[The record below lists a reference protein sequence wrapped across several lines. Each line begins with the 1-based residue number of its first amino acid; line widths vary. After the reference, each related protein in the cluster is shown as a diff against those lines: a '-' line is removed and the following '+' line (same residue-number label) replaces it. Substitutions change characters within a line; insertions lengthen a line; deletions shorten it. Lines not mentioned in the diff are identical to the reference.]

1 MAATIRDVARR
12 AGVSVATVSRVVNGS
27 AHRVSTATR
36 LRVLDAVSELGYQ
49 ANVIAQ
55 GLKKRATRT
64 VALIVPDISNP
75 FFPAIAR
82 GIEDTARQRG
92 YAVLLCNT
100 YEDLAAEHAHLQLLR
115 KRWVDG
121 LIFATVGSNTAH
133 LRSLRDDGLPVVLV
147 ARDVE
152 GMSIDAVLVDN
163 FRGAYEG
170 TAHLIRLGHRRIACI
185 TGPTG
190 LRVAVERRRGYLQA
204 LADAGVVAQQDWFAE
219 GDFTADG
226 GRRAVEEFLEREVEF
241 TALVAANDLM
251 AIGAME
257 VLRAVGRRIPAD
269 VAVVGFDDIT
279 FASLV
284 SPALT
289 TVAQPKYRMGQL
301 AMERLF
307 ELMDD
312 PRSASRQTVLT
323 PQLVVRES
331 CGAYLRKDD
340 GRKSRVE
347 GRSLS
352 PRVGP
357 ESTFDV
363 RPSTFGSSEEDHQ

>member
-1 MAATIRDVARR
+1 MTSTIRDVARR
-12 AGVSVATVSRVVNGS
+12 AGVSVATVSRVVNSS
-27 AHRVSTATR
+27 AHRVSPRTHRRVMTA
-36 LRVLDAVSELGYQ
+36 VAELGYH

-55 GLKKRATRT
+55 GLKKRTTRT

-82 GIEDTARQRG
+82 GIEDIARLRG

-100 YEDLAAEHAHLQLLR
+100 YEDLARENAYLQLLR

-121 LIFATVGSNTAH
+121 LIFATVGSNTEH
-133 LRSLRDDGLPVVLV
+133 LRALRRERMPVVLI

-152 GMSIDAVLVDN
+152 GVSIDAVLVDN
-163 FRGAYEG
+163 FRGGVEA
-170 TAHLIRLGHRRIACI
+170 TTHLLRLGHRQVVHIG
-185 TGPTG
+185 GPPS
-190 LRVAVERRRGYLQA
+190 LHVAAERRRGYLEA
-204 LADAGVVAQQDWFAE
+204 LAAAGIPARPAHIAE
-219 GDFTADG
+219 GDFTAEG
-226 GRRAVEEFLEREVEF
+226 GRRAINLLLERRVEF
-241 TALVAANDLM
+241 TAVVAANDLM

-257 VLRAVGRRIPAD
+257 ALRTAGRRIPED

-289 TVAQPKYRMGQL
+289 TVAQPKYRMGQM

-307 ELMDD
+307 ELMAGEAS
-312 PRSASRQTVLT
+312 RSRQTVLV

-331 CGAYLRKDD
+331 CGARLQTNV
-340 GRKSRVE
+340 GRKS
-347 GRSLS
+347 
-352 PRVGP
+352 
-357 ESTFDV
+357 
-363 RPSTFGSSEEDHQ
+363 